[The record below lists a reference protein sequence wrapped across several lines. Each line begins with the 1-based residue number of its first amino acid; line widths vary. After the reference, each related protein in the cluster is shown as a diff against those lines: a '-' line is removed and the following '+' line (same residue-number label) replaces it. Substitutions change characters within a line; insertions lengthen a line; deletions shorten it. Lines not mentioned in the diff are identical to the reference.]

1 MYICICNALNDTQ
14 IRCAVDSGAK
24 TAGQVYAGLGCAPRC
39 GKCVTAVRQMVNE
52 ATREQDDLPVMLAA
66 E

>member
-14 IRCAVDSGAK
+14 IRCAVESGAK
-24 TAGQVYAGLGCAPRC
+24 TPGQVYAGLGCAPRC
-39 GKCVTAVRQMVNE
+39 GKCVTSIRHMVNE
-52 ATREQDDLPVMLAA
+52 GTREQDDAPVLLAA

>member
-14 IRCAVDSGAK
+14 VRCAVESGAK
-24 TAGQVYAGLGCAPRC
+24 SAGQVYAGLGCAPRC
-39 GKCVTAVRQMVNE
+39 GKCVVAIRQMVND
-52 ATREQDDLPVMLAA
+52 AKREQDNVPVLLAA

>member
-14 IRCAVDSGAK
+14 IRCAVESGAK

-39 GKCVTAVRQMVNE
+39 GKCVTSIRHMVNE
-52 ATREQDDLPVMLAA
+52 ATREQ
-66 E
+66 

>member
-39 GKCVTAVRQMVNE
+39 GKCVTSIRRMVNE
-52 ATREQDDLPVMLAA
+52 STREQDDAPVRLAA

>member
-14 IRCAVDSGAK
+14 IRCVVDSGA
-24 TAGQVYAGLGCAPRC
+24 TSAGQVYAGLGCAPRC
-39 GKCVTAVRQMVNE
+39 GKCVTAVRRMVNE
-52 ATREQDDLPVMLAA
+52 ANREQNDAPLLLAA

>member
-1 MYICICNALNDTQ
+1 MYICICNALDDTQ
-14 IRCAVDSGAK
+14 IRCVVDSGAR

-39 GKCVTAVRQMVNE
+39 GKCVTQIRQMVNE
-52 ATREQDDLPVMLAA
+52 ANRDQDDMPVLMAA